1 MIMQEYSKS
10 WSWEYTVVGVETN
23 GRTQQML
30 FFIQKS
36 QAFYTAIFFL
46 VLFFSTMLGTKLFN
60 LCLYHARINKA
71 E

>member
-10 WSWEYTVVGVETN
+10 WSWEYTVVGVEAN

-60 LCLYHARINKA
+60 LCLYHVRIHKA